1 MGPFPYEA
9 FGWPLDAARE
19 HQLRRLRQGFEPAAP
34 PIRPDDPEEEERHFR
49 EVIEETKR
57 RRAAGE
63 PVFDSLFDEF

>member
-1 MGPFPYEA
+1 MSPLPPQI
-9 FGWPLDAARE
+9 FGSSLEEMQARM
-19 HQLRRLRQGFEPAAP
+19 LRWAYGLESKMP

-63 PVFDSLFDEF
+63 PLFDDLFDEF